1 MKKLLLLCSVVL
13 IGLSTPAYSQVEFG
27 VKLGFHSFDLSN
39 PKDII
44 LPGDESISF
53 RDAKIGFQGGIYTH
67 IGLGRVSLEPRL
79 MLNSTRVEY
88 SFNGD
93 NGGIFDNI
101 KDETFTNLDIPVL
114 MGFDFLFFTGLIG
127 PVAHIN
133 LNATSDLF
141 DIAGYDERFKTATY
155 GFRAGLCMAIGNL
168 DLSLE
173 YEGNFSEF
181 GDHIN
186 IGGQQ
191 FSFDDTPSRLV
202 FNLGIRIF

>member
-67 IGLGRVSLEPRL
+67 IGLGRVFLEPRL

-101 KDETFTNLDIPVL
+101 
-114 MGFDFLFFTGLIG
+114 
-127 PVAHIN
+127 
-133 LNATSDLF
+133 
-141 DIAGYDERFKTATY
+141 
-155 GFRAGLCMAIGNL
+155 
-168 DLSLE
+168 
-173 YEGNFSEF
+173 
-181 GDHIN
+181 
-186 IGGQQ
+186 
-191 FSFDDTPSRLV
+191 
-202 FNLGIRIF
+202 